1 MMNGKYDLDDERPK
15 KQDKTIFFRGNIKHH
30 QKTSTNPEDNFQL

>member
-1 MMNGKYDLDDERPK
+1 MMNGKYDFDDERPK
-15 KQDKTIFFRGNIKHH
+15 KHDKTIFFRGTIKHF